1 MNKSN
6 DNGNGNKP
14 TKLPNRNR
22 ESVSKNNDNAKI
34 PALIIGGALLG
45 NLIAPGVG
53 GAIVGG
59 ALGGFLGNSSKN
71 NSKGK

>member
-22 ESVSKNNDNAKI
+22 ESVSKNNRARAYFVKI
-34 PALIIGGALLG
+34 VNQKEVLL
-45 NLIAPGVG
+45 
-53 GAIVGG
+53 
-59 ALGGFLGNSSKN
+59 
-71 NSKGK
+71 